1 MVAETAQQKAQREWN
16 ERATRDANRREQGV
30 GVKWEEP
37 LNPNQPYVDGVQKEM
52 GNYLQQEPYD
62 PFNPE
67 RGGPVGNYG
76 FGAGPAFGG
85 KQDEI
90 AKQFAEQEQ
99 LQNPVAQGQQQ
110 QQQQQQGQG
119 QPQKQGQAG
128 QSFPLGQRPSH
139 LKGNAP
145 PSTGGKWLGGKEAP
159 TTQELSRQ
167 GPDFQSGGNPFAA
180 IAQNMGVEGS
190 RPTQGQGQGQQQGQ
204 EQGQA
209 PPGMAGKGRGGTQL
223 SMTQDLSRQEP
234 DFQSGGNPFASIA
247 QNMGVEGSR
256 PTQGQAPPNTGGKG
270 QQLTNEHQRR
280 QQAAP
285 QYSRQTGSRGRQQRG
300 PLANMNAKKAP
311 MGGGSGDSNG

>member
-37 LNPNQPYVDGVQKEM
+37 LNPNQPYVDGVQKET
-52 GNYLQQEPYD
+52 GSYLQQEPYD

-76 FGAGPAFGG
+76 WGAGPAFGG
-85 KQDEI
+85 KGAEIEKNLREQDKNTPEL
-90 AKQFAEQEQ
+90 QELLDQ
-99 LQNPVAQGQQQ
+99 HDQRKQQQ
-110 QQQQQQGQG
+110 QQQGQQQGQG
-119 QPQKQGQAG
+119 QPQEQGQAG
-128 QSFPLGQRPSH
+128 QSFSLGQVPSH
-139 LKGNAP
+139 MKGKGTPWGAP
-145 PSTGGKWLGGKEAP
+145 PSTGGKGLGGTVAP

-180 IAQNMGVEGS
+180 IAQN
-190 RPTQGQGQGQQQGQ
+190 
-204 EQGQA
+204 
-209 PPGMAGKGRGGTQL
+209 L
-223 SMTQDLSRQEP
+223 
-234 DFQSGGNPFASIA
+234 
-247 QNMGVEGSR
+247 GVEGSR

-311 MGGGSGDSNG
+311 MGGGSGGSNE